1 MGAEIDRLEIEVET
15 QATKANNALDKLVGK
30 LERLVGSLGSIK
42 SDGLAEFASGV
53 DKLGTASKGI
63 AGVKVSNFSAI
74 ANGIKKLSQLDA
86 SQMIYTADGIKH
98 LAQELGGISGL
109 DFDASGIVS
118 VANSMSKLGGVKATA
133 GTQNLQTIKDDLA
146 KFVTGMNG
154 VESVNFDVD
163 GLLPLIDSISK
174 LGSKSATRAAQ
185 NLPPIS
191 AQIQNLVRQMNNIES
206 LKFDMSGVEN
216 LVSSI
221 SKLGSKSALTATA
234 NIPNL
239 TRALLDM
246 MNVLAKAPTVNSNL
260 IQMTNALANLTSQG
274 SKVGS
279 TTRSMTSS
287 LNGYSASAQRASK
300 SSKGLASVFGSLY
313 ANFFWV
319 KRGADKLWKS
329 IETSMDYVE
338 TLNYFDAAFGQVAE
352 SAVSQWEDA
361 GAESAE
367 AYYKSFSD
375 RAKQLTSKMTGFS
388 VKDDGTL
395 QATGQPSL
403 GIDPEK
409 LMNYQATFGQMA
421 SSMGV
426 TAETSLKLSQALT
439 EIGGDLASVKNLDF
453 DKVWNDMASG
463 LAGMSRTLDK
473 YGVNIRNVNLQQ
485 KLIELGIQ
493 ANITALN
500 QNDKALLRAIILLDS
515 TKYAWGDLATTINQ
529 PANQLRLI
537 ESNFQNLSR
546 TIGNL
551 FLPMVSKVLP
561 YVNAMVIALQRLAT
575 WIGNLLGID
584 LSKVTKSV
592 GESSFDFGSI
602 ADEAEAAT
610 EAVNKLQKGIRKFDE
625 LDVITTSSGS
635 SSGGGGLDSG
645 LLDDAFNKSFEEYQK
660 AWDEAFANME
670 NKAQDLAD
678 KIEEFFAPVK
688 KIFQDLFA
696 GDFFA
701 VGQDT
706 SKLVAGIFNWFAD
719 AIDAVDWYK
728 IGHNMGEY
736 LAGIDWID
744 VFKAV
749 GRVLWEG
756 IKGAFEL
763 ASGLFDAAPLEATIL
778 TFVSL
783 SKVLK
788 AITGTKFY
796 AGIVKIVNGFKDFY
810 DTAKLLGKGNVFK
823 GLSGALDNVRDNMS
837 LLNKATITAVASFAE
852 FKVVYNTTEDLVK
865 GTENLLVGLSKIGG
879 TVALAGAA
887 MYVTLGPAGIAAAA
901 ITGITAGL
909 MGIDNAFIEIRESA
923 RESEEID
930 KYGGTLEN
938 ISIKAQEASQSL
950 LEASEARRTLV
961 ENVGDIDVSY
971 INTLKDK
978 YFELSQKIGLSVD
991 EQAELK
997 LVSEKLVD
1005 YFPQLE
1011 EFYNSTTGLLDVQR
1025 ETLEELITQ
1034 KEKELKLSAISDQ
1047 WEAALKDQLEAQKDL
1062 KENTTSLKTATDEL
1076 STAYAEMEAYQNSF
1090 ADPSMANLQDYWD
1103 KIGKLTLAVET
1114 YTESTTNAK
1123 KALEEINGEIE
1134 DYSAMYSEWSNDFEK
1149 LGTDGSTGYAEG
1161 FEECASKAIEAA
1173 NKMISSVLDEMATE
1187 QDSHSPSK
1195 KTKELGKDAVDGYN
1209 LGITDN
1215 TDSTLEIID
1224 GFIDK
1229 ALEKFSTITS
1239 SVESIGVNT
1248 IKGLIDGMSSIENDL
1263 YRKAEDIA
1271 DNVTKTMQTAL
1282 DIHSPSKVMFELG
1295 GYTMEGFKDGMENL
1309 YDPIEA
1315 SLKALGGR
1323 VTVAP
1328 LAGVDRTYNT
1338 TEFMNQYSSRMN
1350 PVQISTQSNSEADT
1364 LLRQQNNLLQRQNE
1378 LLLQILQ
1385 KPTIDND
1392 DVFQAARSGY
1402 RVEATRLGAKGN
1414 PQLVW
1419 G

>member
-1 MGAEIDRLEIEVET
+1 MGAEIDRLEIEVEA

-30 LERLVGSLGSIK
+30 LERLAGSLGNI
-42 SDGLAEFASGV
+42 DGNSF
-53 DKLGTASKGI
+53 LGFSKGI
-63 AGVKVSNFSAI
+63 YDISSAMQGLKSADIRKTDFNRLAKGI
-74 ANGIKKLSQLDA
+74 AELTSLD
-86 SQMIYTADGIKH
+86 T
-98 LAQELGGISGL
+98 SGL
-109 DFDASGIVS
+109 SRTANAMNGLADSIMGYEA
-118 VANSMSKLGGVKATA
+118 VANSAEAVG
-133 GTQNLQTIKDDLA
+133 NLA
-146 KFVTGMNG
+146 KG
-154 VESVNFDVD
+154 
-163 GLLPLIDSISK
+163 ISK
-174 LGSKSATRAAQ
+174 LGNKSVITAID
-185 NLPPIS
+185 NMP
-191 AQIQNLVRQMNNIES
+191 
-206 LKFDMSGVEN
+206 
-216 LVSSI
+216 
-221 SKLGSKSALTATA
+221 KLATA
-234 NIPNL
+234 LNS
-239 TRALLDM
+239 M
-246 MNVLAKAPTVNSNL
+246 MNTLSKAPTVSSNL
-260 IQMTNALANLTSQG
+260 INMTTALAGLANQG

-279 TTRSMTSS
+279 TTQSMTSS

-485 KLIELGIQ
+485 KLTELGIQ

-500 QNDKALLRAIILLDS
+500 QNDKALLRATILLDS

-551 FLPMVSKVLP
+551 FLPIVSKVLP
-561 YVNAMVIALQRLAT
+561 YVNALVIALQRLAT
-575 WIGNLLGID
+575 WLGNLLGID
-584 LSKVTKSV
+584 LSKVTSSV
-592 GESSFDFGSI
+592 ADSSFDFGSI
-602 ADEAEAAT
+602 ADEAETAT

-635 SSGGGGLDSG
+635 SSGSGGLDSG

-701 VGQDT
+701 AGQDT

-719 AIDAVDWYK
+719 AIAAVDWYK
-728 IGHNMGEY
+728 IGHNIGEF
-736 LAGIDWID
+736 LDGIDWID
-744 VFKAV
+744 IFRSV
-749 GRVLWEG
+749 GRLMWEG
-756 IKGAFEL
+756 LKAAFEVV
-763 ASGLFDAAPLEATIL
+763 SGIFDVAPVEATIL
-778 TFVSL
+778 SL
-783 SKVLK
+783 TALLK
-788 AITGTKFY
+788 IIKSLTGSKFY
-796 AGIVKIVNGFKDFY
+796 AGIMKLVGGFKDFY
-810 DTAKLLGKGNVFK
+810 ATAKLLGNGNVFK
-823 GLSGALDNVRDNMS
+823 GLSGSISKVRDNMG
-837 LLNKATITAVASFAE
+837 LLNRAAITAVAGFAE
-852 FKVVYNTTEDLVK
+852 FKVVYNTTGDLIK
-865 GTENLLVGLSKIGG
+865 GTENLAAGLAKIGG
-879 TVALAGAA
+879 AVTLAGAA
-887 MYVTLGPAGIAAAA
+887 MYVTLGPAGVAAAA

-930 KYGGTLEN
+930 KYGDTLEN
-938 ISIKAQEASQSL
+938 ISIKAHEASQSL
-950 LEASEARRTLV
+950 LEASEARRALV
-961 ENVGDIDVSY
+961 ENVGDVDVSY

-978 YFELSQKIGLSVD
+978 YFELSQKIGLSAD

-1047 WEAALKDQLEAQKDL
+1047 WEAAIKDQIEAQKNL
-1062 KENTTSLKTATDEL
+1062 NEKTTDLKTATEEL

-1090 ADPSMANLQDYWD
+1090 ADPSMANLQDYWE
-1103 KIGKLTLAVET
+1103 KIGELTLAVEG
-1114 YTESTTNAK
+1114 YTQSTSEAK
-1123 KALEEINGEIE
+1123 ETLKEINGEIE
-1134 DYSAMYSEWSNDFEK
+1134 DYTAMYSQWSNDFEK

-1161 FEECASKAIEAA
+1161 FEESASKAIEAA

-1248 IKGLIDGMSSIENDL
+1248 IKGLIDGMSSIEDDL

-1282 DIHSPSKVMFELG
+1282 DIHSPSRVMFELG

-1328 LAGVDRTYNT
+1328 LAGADRTYNT
-1338 TEFMNQYSSRMN
+1338 TEFMNQYSSKMN
-1350 PVQISTQSNSEADT
+1350 PVQISTQSNSEADA

>member
-1 MGAEIDRLEIEVET
+1 MGAEIDRLEIEVEA

-30 LERLVGSLGSIK
+30 LERLAGSLGNI
-42 SDGLAEFASGV
+42 DGNALTG
-53 DKLGTASKGI
+53 LSKGI
-63 AGVKVSNFSAI
+63 DSLSNSMQGMK
-74 ANGIKKLSQLDA
+74 NVG
-86 SQMIYTADGIKH
+86 TADFTR
-98 LAQELGGISGL
+98 LAKNISQVGSV
-109 DFDASGIVS
+109 DTSGINKTANAINRISSSLGQPES
-118 VANSMSKLGGVKATA
+118 VINGAAAIGE
-133 GTQNLQTIKDDLA
+133 LA
-146 KFVTGMNG
+146 KG
-154 VESVNFDVD
+154 
-163 GLLPLIDSISK
+163 ISK
-174 LGSKSATRAAQ
+174 LGNKSVITAID
-185 NLPPIS
+185 NMP
-191 AQIQNLVRQMNNIES
+191 
-206 LKFDMSGVEN
+206 
-216 LVSSI
+216 
-221 SKLGSKSALTATA
+221 KLATA
-234 NIPNL
+234 LNS
-239 TRALLDM
+239 M
-246 MNVLAKAPTVNSNL
+246 MNTLSKAPTVSSNL
-260 IQMTNALANLTSQG
+260 INMTTALAGLANQG

-279 TTRSMTSS
+279 TTRSMTGS

-485 KLIELGIQ
+485 KLYELGIQ

-551 FLPMVSKVLP
+551 FLPAVSNVLP

-575 WIGNLLGID
+575 WLGNLLGID
-584 LSKVTKSV
+584 LSKVTSSV
-592 GESSFDFGSI
+592 AESSFDFGSI

-635 SSGGGGLDSG
+635 SSGSGGLDSG

-701 VGQDT
+701 AGQDT

-719 AIDAVDWYK
+719 AIAEVDWYK
-728 IGHNMGEY
+728 IGHNIGEF
-736 LAGIDWID
+736 LDGIDWID
-744 VFKAV
+744 IFRSV
-749 GRVLWEG
+749 GRLMWEG
-756 IKGAFEL
+756 LKAAFEVV
-763 ASGLFDAAPLEATIL
+763 SGIFDVAPVEATIL
-778 TFVSL
+778 SL
-783 SKVLK
+783 TALLK
-788 AITGTKFY
+788 IIKSLTGSKFY
-796 AGIVKIVNGFKDFY
+796 AGIMKLVGGFKDFY
-810 DTAKLLGKGNVFK
+810 ATAKLLGNGNVFK
-823 GLSGALDNVRDNMS
+823 GLSGSISKVRDNMG
-837 LLNKATITAVASFAE
+837 LLNRAAITAVAGFAE
-852 FKVVYNTTEDLVK
+852 FKVVYNTTGDLIK
-865 GTENLLVGLSKIGG
+865 GTENLAAGLAKIGG
-879 TVALAGAA
+879 AVTLAGAA
-887 MYVTLGPAGIAAAA
+887 MYVTLGPAGVAAAA

-930 KYGGTLEN
+930 KYGDTLEN

-1047 WEAALKDQLEAQKDL
+1047 WEAALKDQIEAQKDL

-1134 DYSAMYSEWSNDFEK
+1134 DYSAMYSEWSNDFEN

-1161 FEECASKAIEAA
+1161 FEESASKAIEAA

-1282 DIHSPSKVMFELG
+1282 DIHSPSRVMFELG

-1309 YDPIEA
+1309 YDPIES

-1350 PVQISTQSNSEADT
+1350 PVQISTKSNSEADA

>member
-1 MGAEIDRLEIEVET
+1 MGAEIDRLEIEVEA
-15 QATKANNALDKLVGK
+15 QATKANNALDKLVGN
-30 LERLVGSLGSIK
+30 LERLAGSLGSI
-42 SDGLAEFASGV
+42 DGNSF
-53 DKLGTASKGI
+53 LGFSKGI
-63 AGVKVSNFSAI
+63 SDISSAMQGLKSADIRKTDFNRLAKGI
-74 ANGIKKLSQLDA
+74 AELTSLD
-86 SQMIYTADGIKH
+86 T
-98 LAQELGGISGL
+98 SGL
-109 DFDASGIVS
+109 SRTANAMNGLADSIMGYEA
-118 VANSMSKLGGVKATA
+118 VANSAEAVG
-133 GTQNLQTIKDDLA
+133 NLA
-146 KFVTGMNG
+146 KG
-154 VESVNFDVD
+154 
-163 GLLPLIDSISK
+163 ISK
-174 LGSKSATRAAQ
+174 LGNKSVITA
-185 NLPPIS
+185 IS
-191 AQIQNLVRQMNNIES
+191 NMP
-206 LKFDMSGVEN
+206 
-216 LVSSI
+216 
-221 SKLGSKSALTATA
+221 KLATA
-234 NIPNL
+234 
-239 TRALLDM
+239 LDSM
-246 MNVLAKAPTVNSNL
+246 MKTLAKTPEVNNNL
-260 IQMTNALANLTSQG
+260 IQMTNALANLASQG

-300 SSKGLASVFGSLY
+300 SSRGLASVFGSLY

-319 KRGADKLWKS
+319 KRGADKLWNS

-367 AYYKSFSD
+367 VYYKSFSD

-485 KLIELGIQ
+485 KLTELGIQ

-500 QNDKALLRAIILLDS
+500 QNDKALLRTIILLDS

-551 FLPMVSKVLP
+551 FLPAVSNVLP

-575 WIGNLLGID
+575 WLGNLLGID
-584 LSKVTKSV
+584 LSKVTSSV
-592 GESSFDFGSI
+592 ADSSFDFGSI

-610 EAVNKLQKGIRKFDE
+610 KAVDKLQKGIRKFDE

-635 SSGGGGLDSG
+635 SSGNGGLDSG

-678 KIEEFFAPVK
+678 KIEEFFGPVK
-688 KIFQDLFA
+688 KIFQDLFD

-701 VGQDT
+701 AGQDT

-719 AIDAVDWYK
+719 AIAAVDWYK
-728 IGHNMGEY
+728 IGHNIGEF
-736 LAGIDWID
+736 LDGIDWID
-744 VFKAV
+744 IFRSV
-749 GRVLWEG
+749 GRLMWEG
-756 IKGAFEL
+756 LKAAFEVV
-763 ASGLFDAAPLEATIL
+763 SGIFDVAPVEATIL
-778 TFVSL
+778 SL
-783 SKVLK
+783 TALLK
-788 AITGTKFY
+788 IIKSLTGSKFY
-796 AGIVKIVNGFKDFY
+796 AGIMKLVGGFKDFY
-810 DTAKLLGKGNVFK
+810 ATAKLLGNGNVFK
-823 GLSGALDNVRDNMS
+823 GLSGSISKVRDNMG
-837 LLNKATITAVASFAE
+837 LLNRAAITAVAGFAE
-852 FKVVYNTTEDLVK
+852 FKVVYNTTGDLIK
-865 GTENLLVGLSKIGG
+865 GTENLAAGLAKIGG
-879 TVALAGAA
+879 AVTLAGAA
-887 MYVTLGPAGIAAAA
+887 MYVTLGPAGVAAAA

-930 KYGGTLEN
+930 KYGDTLEN

-950 LEASEARRTLV
+950 LEASDARRTLV

-1047 WEAALKDQLEAQKDL
+1047 WEAALKDQIEAQKDL

-1134 DYSAMYSEWSNDFEK
+1134 DYSAMYSEWSNDFEN

-1161 FEECASKAIEAA
+1161 FEESASKAIEAA

-1229 ALEKFSTITS
+1229 ALKKFSTITS

-1350 PVQISTQSNSEADT
+1350 PVQISTKSNSEADT

-1402 RVEATRLGAKGN
+1402 RVEAMRLGAKGN

>member
-1 MGAEIDRLEIEVET
+1 MGAEIDRLEIEVEA
-15 QATKANNALDKLVGK
+15 QATKANNALDKLVGN
-30 LERLVGSLGSIK
+30 LERLAGSLGSI
-42 SDGLAEFASGV
+42 DGNSF
-53 DKLGTASKGI
+53 LGFSKGI
-63 AGVKVSNFSAI
+63 SDISSAMQGLKSADIRKTDFNRLAKGI
-74 ANGIKKLSQLDA
+74 AELTSLD
-86 SQMIYTADGIKH
+86 T
-98 LAQELGGISGL
+98 SGL
-109 DFDASGIVS
+109 SRTANAMNGLADSIMGYEA
-118 VANSMSKLGGVKATA
+118 VANSAEAVG
-133 GTQNLQTIKDDLA
+133 NLA
-146 KFVTGMNG
+146 KG
-154 VESVNFDVD
+154 
-163 GLLPLIDSISK
+163 ISK
-174 LGSKSATRAAQ
+174 LGNKSVITA
-185 NLPPIS
+185 IS
-191 AQIQNLVRQMNNIES
+191 NMP
-206 LKFDMSGVEN
+206 
-216 LVSSI
+216 
-221 SKLGSKSALTATA
+221 KLATA
-234 NIPNL
+234 
-239 TRALLDM
+239 LDSM
-246 MNVLAKAPTVNSNL
+246 MKTLAKTPEVNNNL
-260 IQMTNALANLTSQG
+260 IQMTNALANLASQG

-287 LNGYSASAQRASK
+287 LNGYSASTQRASK

-319 KRGADKLWKS
+319 KRGADKLWNS

-352 SAVSQWEDA
+352 SAVSQWKDA

-485 KLIELGIQ
+485 KLTELGIQ

-551 FLPMVSKVLP
+551 FLPAVSNVLP

-575 WIGNLLGID
+575 WLGNLLGID
-584 LSKVTKSV
+584 LSKVTSSV
-592 GESSFDFGSI
+592 AESSFDFGSI

-635 SSGGGGLDSG
+635 SSGSGGGLDSG

-670 NKAQDLAD
+670 NQAQNLAD

-688 KIFQDLFA
+688 KIFQDLFD

-701 VGQDT
+701 AGQDT

-719 AIDAVDWYK
+719 AIAAVDWYK
-728 IGHNMGEY
+728 IGHNIGEF
-736 LAGIDWID
+736 LDGIDWID
-744 VFKAV
+744 IFRSV
-749 GRVLWEG
+749 GRLMWEG
-756 IKGAFEL
+756 LKAAFEVV
-763 ASGLFDAAPLEATIL
+763 SGIFDVAPVEATIL
-778 TFVSL
+778 SL
-783 SKVLK
+783 TALLK
-788 AITGTKFY
+788 IIKSLTGSKFY
-796 AGIVKIVNGFKDFY
+796 AGIMKLVGGFKDFY
-810 DTAKLLGKGNVFK
+810 ATAKLLGNGNVFK
-823 GLSGALDNVRDNMS
+823 GLSGSISKVRDNMG
-837 LLNKATITAVASFAE
+837 LLNRAAITAIAGFAE
-852 FKVVYNTTEDLVK
+852 FKVVYNTTGDLVK
-865 GTENLLVGLSKIGG
+865 GTENLAAGLAKIGG
-879 TVALAGAA
+879 AVTLAGAA
-887 MYVTLGPAGIAAAA
+887 MYVTLGPAGVAAAA

-930 KYGGTLEN
+930 KYGDTLEN

-950 LEASEARRTLV
+950 LEASDARRTLV

-1161 FEECASKAIEAA
+1161 FEESASKAIEAA

-1248 IKGLIDGMSSIENDL
+1248 IKGLIDGMSSIEDDL

>member
-1 MGAEIDRLEIEVET
+1 MGAEIDRLEIEVEA
-15 QATKANNALDKLVGK
+15 QATKANNALDKLVGN
-30 LERLVGSLGSIK
+30 LERLAGSLGSI
-42 SDGLAEFASGV
+42 DGNSF
-53 DKLGTASKGI
+53 LGFSKGI
-63 AGVKVSNFSAI
+63 SDISSAMQGLKSADIRKTDFNRLAKGI
-74 ANGIKKLSQLDA
+74 AELTSLD
-86 SQMIYTADGIKH
+86 T
-98 LAQELGGISGL
+98 SGL
-109 DFDASGIVS
+109 SRTANAMNGLADSIMGYEA
-118 VANSMSKLGGVKATA
+118 VANSAEAVG
-133 GTQNLQTIKDDLA
+133 NLA
-146 KFVTGMNG
+146 KG
-154 VESVNFDVD
+154 
-163 GLLPLIDSISK
+163 ISK
-174 LGSKSATRAAQ
+174 LGNKSVITAID
-185 NLPPIS
+185 NMP
-191 AQIQNLVRQMNNIES
+191 
-206 LKFDMSGVEN
+206 
-216 LVSSI
+216 
-221 SKLGSKSALTATA
+221 KLATA
-234 NIPNL
+234 LNS
-239 TRALLDM
+239 M
-246 MNVLAKAPTVNSNL
+246 MNTLSKAPTVSSNL
-260 IQMTNALANLTSQG
+260 INMTTALAGLANQG

-279 TTRSMTSS
+279 TTRSMTSN

-319 KRGADKLWKS
+319 KRGVDKLWKS

-485 KLIELGIQ
+485 KLYELGIQ

-575 WIGNLLGID
+575 WLGNLLGID
-584 LSKVTKSV
+584 LSKVTSSV
-592 GESSFDFGSI
+592 ADSSFDFGSI

-610 EAVNKLQKGIRKFDE
+610 AAVDKLQKGIRKFDE

-635 SSGGGGLDSG
+635 GSGNGGGMSSG
-645 LLDDAFNKSFEEYQK
+645 LLDDAFNKSFDEYQQ

-678 KIEEFFAPVK
+678 KIEKFFTPVK
-688 KIFQDLFA
+688 KIFQDLFD

-701 VGQDT
+701 AGQDT

-810 DTAKLLGKGNVFK
+810 DTAKLLGKGSVFK

-930 KYGGTLEN
+930 KYGDTLEN

-1295 GYTMEGFKDGMENL
+1295 GYTMEGFKDGMEKL

-1350 PVQISTQSNSEADT
+1350 PIQISTQSNSEADT